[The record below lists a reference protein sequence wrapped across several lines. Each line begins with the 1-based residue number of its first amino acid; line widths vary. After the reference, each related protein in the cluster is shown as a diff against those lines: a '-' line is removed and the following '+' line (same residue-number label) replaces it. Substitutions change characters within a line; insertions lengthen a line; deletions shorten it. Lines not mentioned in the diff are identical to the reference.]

1 MLLVRHARL
10 FAPEDRGTVDILIGG
25 REILAIEPTISL
37 SGVPV
42 ETVDVGGARVIPG
55 LVDAHTHLGGGGGEG
70 GAHTRVPA
78 LGLTDLTTA
87 GVTTAIGLLGT
98 DGTTRS
104 IADLVAV
111 SRGLDHLGITTYCYT
126 GSYELPLVTLTGSV
140 RGDLVHVDRI
150 VAVGEVAI
158 SDHRSSQPTFDELLR
173 IASDAHVAGMMTG
186 KAGLLHLHLG
196 DGRRGLEFVR
206 RALHETELPPRVFHP
221 THLNRNPSLW
231 AETLA
236 MGRSGG
242 WFDVT
247 AFPDD
252 GSDAPTAGRCLA
264 EWRDAGLPADKLTL
278 SSDGGGC
285 LPTFDAEG
293 RLLHM
298 DVGHSHSLLDALRE
312 AVALGVPFADALAT
326 CTRNVAT
333 LFRLHRKGRVGIGL
347 DADLV
352 VLDDD
357 LRARHVIAGGR
368 FFVRDGAPTVRGPF
382 EAAAHDRSI
391 TPR

>member
-1 MLLVRHARL
+1 MIWLRNARV
-10 FAPEDRGTVDILIGG
+10 FAPEDLGVQDILIAGG
-25 REILAIEPTISL
+25 QIIAMGPDLSVEAPLTIDVVDLA
-37 SGVPV
+37 
-42 ETVDVGGARVIPG
+42 GARVTPG
-55 LVDAHTHLGGGGGEG
+55 LIDAHTHLGGGGGEG

-78 LGLTDLTTA
+78 LGLTALTTA

-98 DGTTRS
+98 DGTTRT
-104 IADLVAV
+104 IADLLAV
-111 SRGLDHLGITTYCYT
+111 SRGLDHLGITTFCYT

-196 DGRRGLEFVR
+196 DGRRGLEFIR

-221 THLNRNPSLW
+221 THLNRNPDLW
-231 AETLA
+231 LEARE

-252 GSDAPTAGRCLA
+252 GSDAPTAGRCLSD
-264 EWRDAGLPADKLTL
+264 WRAAGLPMSRLTL

-285 LPTFDAEG
+285 LPTFDDEG
-293 RLLHM
+293 KLLHM
-298 DVGHSHSLLDALRE
+298 DVGRSHSLLDALRE
-312 AVALGVPFADALAT
+312 AEALGVPFDEALAT

-333 LFRLHRKGRVGIGL
+333 LFRLGGKGRLAVGM

-352 VLDDD
+352 AFDDD
-357 LRARHVIAGGR
+357 LQPRHVIARGR
-368 FFVRDGAPTVRGPF
+368 FLVRDGEPTARGPF
-382 EAAAHDRSI
+382 ERA
-391 TPR
+391 